1 MDVEGGMIKKRSAPV
16 LLAGFGMLIGL
27 IAVTGIGAL
36 QRARETYQD
45 VSRLNDRYR
54 RSDRVLNGIASGI
67 YKVGLL
73 TRDYLLD
80 PSNLHAAEYRS
91 DLVQERTLME
101 KEFAE
106 LGGVVQNANKPK
118 LERLRSEVNAYWDAL
133 DPLFQWTTEEKAT
146 RSWTFSPGST
156 SSKRGGFGDRPGVFQ
171 AHPGQPRRAAAGTR
185 P

>member
-1 MDVEGGMIKKRSAPV
+1 MVVEDRMSRNRSAPV

-54 RSDRVLNGIASGI
+54 RTDRVLNGIAFGI

-80 PSNLHAAEYRS
+80 PSHVRAAEYQS
-91 DLVQERTLME
+91 EFMDERAAME
-101 KEFAE
+101 RNLAE
-106 LGGVVQNANKPK
+106 LG
-118 LERLRSEVNAYWDAL
+118 
-133 DPLFQWTTEEKAT
+133 
-146 RSWTFSPGST
+146 
-156 SSKRGGFGDRPGVFQ
+156 
-171 AHPGQPRRAAAGTR
+171 
-185 P
+185 